1 MSDTSFAPRR
11 VTRLALTDFRS
22 YQALDLAL
30 DAPVVAFV
38 GENGAGKTNL
48 LEALS
53 LFTPGRGLRRAPFSD
68 MARAGGG
75 GGFAVSA
82 TLDASTGD
90 ARLGTGL
97 EPAASARKCR
107 IDGAPVSSPAA
118 FAEYVRVVWL
128 TPALDGL
135 FTGAAGDRRR
145 FLDRMVLAID
155 PAHGTRTN
163 AFERALASRNRVLQ
177 EQPSDSRWLDSIE
190 QEVAELAV
198 AVAAAR
204 LDAVARLSALIE
216 AGHDRASPFPAAR
229 CALEGAM
236 ERDLASMPAID
247 VEDRFRRLLRESRA
261 RDRAAGRAL
270 NGPQTSDL
278 VVHHAD
284 KGIPAARSST
294 GEQKAL
300 LIGLVLAHA
309 RLVARMSAI
318 APLVLLDEVAAHLD
332 PRRREALFAALAGI
346 GSQVFMTG
354 ADPAL
359 FADLPAA
366 ALTCVVTP
374 GHAIQDRLPGQRPD
388 LRAPE

>member
-1 MSDTSFAPRR
+1 MSDPSFAPRR

-22 YQALDLAL
+22 YPALDLAL

-53 LFTPGRGLRRAPFSD
+53 LFTPGRGLRRAPFAD
-68 MARAGGG
+68 MARTEGS
-75 GGFAVSA
+75 GGFAVSV
-82 TLDASTGD
+82 TLDAATGD

-118 FAEYVRVVWL
+118 FAEYLRVVWL

-177 EQPSDSRWLDSIE
+177 EQPFDSRWLDSIE

-204 LDAVARLSALIE
+204 LEAVARLSALIE

-236 ERDLASMPAID
+236 ERDLAMIPAVD

-332 PRRREALFAALAGI
+332 PRRREALFGALAGI

-374 GHAIQDRLPGQRPD
+374 GHAIQDGWPG
-388 LRAPE
+388 

>member
-1 MSDTSFAPRR
+1 MSDASPAPRR

-22 YQALDLAL
+22 YAALDLGL
-30 DAPVVAFV
+30 DAPIVAFV

-53 LFTPGRGLRRAPFSD
+53 LFTPGRGLRRAPFTE
-68 MARAGGG
+68 MARTGGS
-75 GGFAVSA
+75 GGFAVA
-82 TLDASTGD
+82 VTLDAATGG

-97 EPAASARKCR
+97 DPASASRRCR
-107 IDGAPVSSPAA
+107 IDGAPVSSPSA
-118 FAEYVRVVWL
+118 FAEYLRVVWL

-135 FTGAAGDRRR
+135 FTGPAGDRRR

-155 PAHGTRTN
+155 PAHGARTN
-163 AFERALASRNRVLQ
+163 AFERALASRNRVLD
-177 EQPSDSRWLDSIE
+177 EGPGDTRWLDSIE
-190 QEVAELAV
+190 QEVAELGV

-204 LDAVARLSALIE
+204 LDAVARLQALID

-229 CALEGAM
+229 STLEGAL
-236 ERDLASMPAID
+236 ERDLATLPAVD

-278 VVHHAD
+278 VVQHAE
-284 KGIPAARSST
+284 KGIPAARCST

-309 RLVARMSAI
+309 RLVAAMSAI

-332 PRRREALFAALAGI
+332 PRRREALFSALGGI
-346 GSQVFMTG
+346 GSQIFMTG

-359 FADLPAA
+359 FTNLPAA
-366 ALTCVVTP
+366 ALTCLVTP
-374 GHAIQDRLPGQRPD
+374 GHAMQR
-388 LRAPE
+388 AV